1 MFRFPKR
8 EEVEERVKREA
19 RLLTYLSIQNQ
30 SLPLPIYQLH
40 YAEEQL
46 LCVSYAYLEG
56 SPLRTEQSEI
66 ANVLGAFL
74 SELHGMDITTAE
86 AMGFTYERNG
96 VYWERFYGEL
106 NSKLYPHFSQKQQD
120 FVDRIFKTFLEK
132 DGQKHSKKLVHGDL
146 TSSNL
151 LYDQEGGRLTGIIDF
166 TDAMIGDP
174 AIDIAGFYWDF
185 GPEFT
190 RLVLDHYEGNEPRE
204 AIYQRVEQFFG
215 IQPLFFQLLHRYD
228 NEQPLDQS
236 EAMIRL
242 AQLTRN
248 KPNPY

>member
-40 YAEEQL
+40 YEAEQL

-106 NSKLYPHFSQKQQD
+106 KSKLYPYFSQKQQD

-132 DGQKHSKKLVHGDL
+132 DGQKHSKKLIHGDL
-146 TSSNL
+146 TGSNL
-151 LYDQEGGRLTGIIDF
+151 LYDQERDRLTGIIDF

-174 AIDIAGFYWDF
+174 AIDFAGFYWDF

-190 RLVLDHYEGNEPRE
+190 RLVLDHYEGDEERE
-204 AIYQRVEQFFG
+204 VIYQRVEQFYG
-215 IQPLFFQLLHRYD
+215 IQPLFFFSCCINTITSNL
-228 NEQPLDQS
+228 
-236 EAMIRL
+236 
-242 AQLTRN
+242 
-248 KPNPY
+248 